1 MPPLI
6 RRKPL
11 SERLKDYLN
20 PYDLLLWLSEELHES
35 ALEEALQDWALP
47 IGAGANLI
55 FIIARANS
63 GLSNTARRDD
73 VFGDFDGRGGS
84 GWLGWFASFTAHL
97 LALLAVMN
105 AVYTFTR
112 TRHYR
117 LFEAAVD
124 EAPSTPSA
132 HRVRVD
138 SSPTTA
144 SPLRYIRTKLQEATA
159 QARAYPDEHRDV
171 WEIRL
176 WDPKDLNL
184 ELFTLFSPGHV
195 MIYWLFLP
203 TTALDPRPSVTVVTS
218 IIICALLSLQLVAL
232 RKFFLQQA
240 KDARIINKEVMNE
253 YDTKFV
259 HPNLNKPVRDVG
271 VQTRESTAGART
283 RTREVDVYTPTT
295 IINRGFQVNPNPSY
309 TSHLGED
316 ADSLLDSPSA
326 HRLPRSGTA
335 PLLRTPSHG
344 QAKSYTAFGTQP
356 EQPAKYASPVRQ
368 YPPSQSQQRP
378 SSPMKGDGGSLGVYS
393 HAASP
398 LKKAASVGHLR
409 PGSSGGYTS
418 SRIGS
423 PLKRISTPGEVTSR
437 ERLGLGSGTSTG
449 QSSGTSS
456 DRLNHR
462 FQNLREQRRETGRF

>member
-6 RRKPL
+6 RRRPL
-11 SERLKDYLN
+11 SGRLKDYLN

-35 ALEEALQDWALP
+35 ALDEALQDWALP

-63 GLSNTARRDD
+63 GLSNTGRRDD

-112 TRHYR
+112 TRYYR
-117 LFEAAVD
+117 LFESAVD

-138 SSPTTA
+138 SSPATA
-144 SPLRYIRTKLQEATA
+144 SPLRYLKTKLQAATA
-159 QARAYPDEHRDV
+159 RSRAYPDEHRDV
-171 WEIRL
+171 WEIRM

-203 TTALDPRPSVTVVTS
+203 TTALDPRPSVTVITS
-218 IIICALLSLQLVAL
+218 IIICALMSLQLGAM

-271 VQTRESTAGART
+271 VQTRETASGSRT

-316 ADSLLDSPSA
+316 ADTVLDSPSA

-335 PLLRTPSHG
+335 PLLRTPMNG
-344 QAKSYTAFGTQP
+344 QTKSYASFGTQP
-356 EQPAKYASPVRQ
+356 EQPASYVSPVRQ
-368 YPPSQSQQRP
+368 HQPVQPQPRMT
-378 SSPMKGDGGSLGVYS
+378 SPMKGDGGSLGVYS

-398 LKKAASVGHLR
+398 LKKAASLGHLR
-409 PGSSGGYTS
+409 PGSSSGYSS

-437 ERLGLGSGTSTG
+437 DRLGSGSGTG
-449 QSSGTSS
+449 TGSGTSS

-462 FQNLREQRRETGRF
+462 FNSLRDQRRETGRF